1 MPTPT
6 ENLRQLNWSL
16 PPPPE
21 AKGSYAPAVRAGHMV
36 YVAGQG
42 AFRDGAVLYPGVVDR
57 EIPIA
62 QAQEAARIATFQAL
76 SAVQTLIGSIDR
88 IERIVRVQV
97 FVASSPGFTQQ
108 HVVANGATEPL
119 IALFGEAGRPA
130 RIAVGVPSLPLN
142 FPVEVELWAQI
153 WSVPG

>member
-6 ENLRQLNWSL
+6 ENLARLKWTL

-21 AKGSYAPAVRAGHMV
+21 PKGSYAPAVRANHMV

-42 AFRDGAVLYPGVVDR
+42 AFRGGEVLHPGLVERDVS
-57 EIPIA
+57 IP
-62 QAQEAARIATFQAL
+62 QAQEAAQLATFQAL
-76 SAVQTLIGSIDR
+76 SAVQSLIGTIDR

-119 IALFGEAGRPA
+119 VAIFGEPGRPS
-130 RIAVGVPSLPLN
+130 RVAVGVPALPLN
-142 FPVEVELWAQI
+142 VPVEVELWAQL
-153 WSVPG
+153 WAVPG